1 MDRAER
7 EAEIEFLSDRFK
19 DSAFALCA
27 DYRGLTVGQM
37 IGLRRAFG
45 QSGAVGKVV
54 KNTLARIAMERACQE
69 GDRAEVSKF
78 VEIFEGPNF
87 LIFAKKDPVGSAKVA
102 AKFEKDLE
110 HFVIKGGW
118 CDGRFIDRSGV
129 VEFSNM
135 ASREETL
142 SKLLC
147 LISTPATQLVRLLQ
161 APAQQLVRTL
171 EAVRGKLEKG
181 GE

>member
-1 MDRAER
+1 M
-7 EAEIEFLSDRFK
+7 
-19 DSAFALCA
+19 
-27 DYRGLTVGQM
+27 
-37 IGLRRAFG
+37 
-45 QSGAVGKVV
+45 
-54 KNTLARIAMERACQE
+54 
-69 GDRAEVSKF
+69 
-78 VEIFEGPNF
+78 
-87 LIFAKKDPVGSAKVA
+87 
-102 AKFEKDLE
+102 
-110 HFVIKGGW
+110 
-118 CDGRFIDRSGV
+118 
-129 VEFSNM
+129 VEFSKM